1 MNDQDKSPETASSN
15 INSQI
20 KSEVVSGMDPQDL
33 YVKLGQ
39 KEINYQVL
47 FNTAHDAI
55 FLMNKEVFLDCNP
68 RATEVFGCKRED
80 IIGRSPLDFSPLFQ
94 SDGVESKEKA
104 GERIDRAMSGHSQV
118 FEWKH
123 IKKDGT
129 PFDAEVSLNPVPL
142 EGEVHLQAIVRN
154 ISKRKKSEEQL
165 LKYTRELQ
173 DLNHAKDKFF
183 SIISHDLKGPFNAIL
198 GFSDILA
205 NEWDDYTDE
214 ERQHFI
220 QNIHTS
226 AKNTYQLL
234 ENLLEWGMTQT
245 GTLIFNPITF
255 DLSLVVNEVVILM
268 REPAESKQIKLFTA
282 INFNTMV
289 LADENM
295 VRTIM
300 RNLVSNAVKYSQP
313 GDQVKITGHKIE
325 KTSDKPGMVKVCVH
339 DTGVGIAPD
348 LVPKLFRIDE
358 KVRSN
363 GTAQEKGTGLG
374 LILCKELVEKNGGTI
389 FVESEPEKGSKF
401 CFTLPVE

>member
-1 MNDQDKSPETASSN
+1 MF
-15 INSQI
+15 
-20 KSEVVSGMDPQDL
+20 L
-33 YVKLGQ
+33 KLEQ

-55 FLMNKEVFLDCNP
+55 FLMDKQVFLDCNP
-68 RATEVFGCKRED
+68 RAAVVFGCKQAD
-80 IIGRSPLDFSPLFQ
+80 IIGKSPLDFSPLLQ
-94 SDGVESKEKA
+94 PDGVESKEKA
-104 GERIDRAMSGHSQV
+104 TEKINRALSGHSQT

-129 PFDAEVSLNPVPL
+129 PFDAEISLNPVPL
-142 EGEVHLQAIVRN
+142 DGVLHLQAIVRN

-165 LKYTRELQ
+165 LKYTKELQ

-205 NEWDDYTDE
+205 NEWDDYSDE
-214 ERQHFI
+214 ERRHFI

-226 AKNTYQLL
+226 AKNTYRLL

-245 GTLIFNPITF
+245 GTLIFNPVTF

-268 REPAESKQIKLFTA
+268 REQAETKQIKLFTA
-282 INFNTMV
+282 VNFNTMV

-300 RNLVSNAVKYSQP
+300 RNLVSNAIKYSQP
-313 GDQVKITGHKIE
+313 GEQVKIISHKIE
-325 KTSDKPGMVKVCVH
+325 RTPDKPGMVNVCVH

-401 CFTLPVE
+401 CFTIPVE

>member
-15 INSQI
+15 INSQNI
-20 KSEVVSGMDPQDL
+20 SGRVSGLDPQEL
-33 YVKLGQ
+33 FLKLEQ

-55 FLMNKEVFLDCNP
+55 FLIDKQVFLDCNP
-68 RATEVFGCKRED
+68 RAAEVFGCKRED
-80 IIGRSPLDFSPLFQ
+80 IIGKSPLDFSPLFQ
-94 SDGVESKEKA
+94 PDGVESKLKASEK
-104 GERIDRAMSGHSQV
+104 INRAMSGHSQL
-118 FEWKH
+118 FEWRH

-129 PFDAEVSLNPVPL
+129 PFDAEVSLNAVPL
-142 EGEVHLQAIVRN
+142 DGVLHLQSIVRN

-165 LKYTRELQ
+165 LKYTMELQ

-214 ERQHFI
+214 QRQQFI

-245 GTLIFNPITF
+245 GTLIFNPIAF
-255 DLSLVVNEVVILM
+255 DLSLIVNEVVILM
-268 REPAESKQIKLFTA
+268 RDQAESKQIKLFTA

-289 LADENM
+289 RADENM

-313 GDQVKITGHKIE
+313 GDQVKITGQKIE
-325 KTSDKPGMVKVCVH
+325 KTPDRPGMVKVCVH
-339 DTGVGIAPD
+339 DTGVGIAPE
-348 LVPKLFRIDE
+348 LVPKLFRIEE

-389 FVESEPEKGSKF
+389 FVESEPEKGSTF
-401 CFTLPVE
+401 CFTIPVE